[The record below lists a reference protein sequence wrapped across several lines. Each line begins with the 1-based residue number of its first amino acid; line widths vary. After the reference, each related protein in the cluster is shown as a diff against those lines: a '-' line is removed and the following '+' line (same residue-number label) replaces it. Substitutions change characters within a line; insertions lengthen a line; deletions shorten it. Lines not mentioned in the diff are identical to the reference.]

1 MGQAMWTPDFE
12 PTRRQRGGRGHGRRG
27 GHGYGGPGAAP
38 GEARWAARR
47 PGSRRCSAPTSRAAR
62 VAAAAGAR
70 EYDAVTSG
78 RPSSTYCTARPE
90 PVNGYQVI
98 QQIAERTDGV
108 WKPSPGSVY
117 PTIAQLQDEGLVE
130 DAPTGRKAV
139 QLTAE
144 GTDYV
149 EGHAEEMAAVWAPF
163 AEEDEDVEAVNFKQV
178 VGQTVGA
185 IVQVMST
192 GTPDQRAKAHGDP
205 RGHAAPDLRPAGRRS
220 PGHRRGIP
228 RGRVMDALRIS
239 DADRASALDLLSE
252 QYAQSAGST
261 RTSSTSAATRS
272 GRRRPRATWPRSSP
286 TCRAARRPCL
296 IAGRA
301 RAAGGDRNGGHG
313 GSRRWSR

>member
-27 GHGYGGPGAAP
+27 GHGHGGWGGPWGGPMGGPPPWVAQMFGADFAGGPG
-38 GEARWAARR
+38 GGGRR
-47 PGSRRCSAPTSRAAR
+47 RSRVRRGDVRSAILDVLHTS
-62 VAAAAGAR
+62 
-70 EYDAVTSG
+70 E
-78 RPSSTYCTARPE
+78 E

-139 QLTAE
+139 QLTTE
-144 GTDYV
+144 GTAYV

-192 GTPDQRAKAHGDP
+192 GTPDQRAKALEIL
-205 RGHAAPDLRPAGRRS
+205 A
-220 PGHRRGIP
+220 
-228 RGRVMDALRIS
+228 
-239 DADRASALDLLSE
+239 E
-252 QYAQSAGST
+252 T
-261 RTSSTSAATRS
+261 
-272 GRRRPRATWPRSSP
+272 RRRIYGLLAEGPQDTDEEP
-286 TCRAARRPCL
+286 L
-296 IAGRA
+296 EEE
-301 RAAGGDRNGGHG
+301 
-313 GSRRWSR
+313 